1 MRLVVAELLKV
12 RTAPRTPLILVTS
25 MAVLAGLGGAAI
37 AHDAN
42 VGNLT
47 DPEGDIVE
55 VAGIATFLALILG
68 ILVVTWDYRHGTIVQ
83 TFLAEP
89 RRERVMGAKLVAGV
103 VIGLLLVVL
112 ALIPP
117 LVVAK
122 IWLGGEFDVGA
133 LDWGHVGR
141 LLVASVL
148 WVVIGMG
155 LGAALQ
161 TQVGALM
168 SALIWFLVVENILAG
183 LGSWVWDVG
192 NYLPGH
198 VLDQFALGSESEDF
212 GLTTAAL
219 LSVGYA
225 VLFAGVGLVSAVRR
239 DVA

>member
-1 MRLVVAELLKV
+1 MRLVLAELLKL
-12 RTAPRTPLILVTS
+12 RTAPRTPLILVVS
-25 MAVLAGLGGAAI
+25 MVALAGLGGATI
-37 AHDAN
+37 SHDAN
-42 VGNLT
+42 IGNLA

-103 VIGLLLVVL
+103 VVGLLLVVL

-117 LVVAK
+117 VVVAK
-122 IWLGGEFDVGA
+122 VWLGGEFDVGA
-133 LDWGHVGR
+133 LDWEQVGR

-183 LGSWVWDVG
+183 LGRWIWDVG
-192 NYLPGH
+192 SYLPGH
-198 VLDQFALGSESEDF
+198 ALDQFAQGSESEEF
-212 GLTTAAL
+212 GPTTAGLIGLAYAL
-219 LSVGYA
+219 L
-225 VLFAGVGLVSAVRR
+225 FAAVGLVSVVRR